1 MIYLNYSNLDAE
13 TQRRLLYT
21 SKKEV
26 ERKFGDDLKAYSKI
40 HNVDYNTI
48 LEEEATRNLYN
59 YKYVF
64 NI

>member
-1 MIYLNYSNLDAE
+1 MIYLDYCNLDAE
-13 TQRRLLYT
+13 TQQRLLHN
-21 SKKEV
+21 SGKEV
-26 ERKFGDDLKAYSKI
+26 ERKFGEDLKTYSKI
-40 HNVDYNTI
+40 HQLDYNTI